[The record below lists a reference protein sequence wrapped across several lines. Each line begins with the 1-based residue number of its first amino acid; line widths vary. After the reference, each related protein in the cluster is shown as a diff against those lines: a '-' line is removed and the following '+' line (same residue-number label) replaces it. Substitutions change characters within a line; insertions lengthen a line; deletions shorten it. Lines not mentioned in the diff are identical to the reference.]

1 MKFFRS
7 IFILQKTGKFLSSI
21 VINKKIMKIF
31 YPFFH
36 EKENHSH
43 ILSYIFIKKKSGKL
57 FVLNFH
63 FIKKSYFFQLKRKS
77 RKCFGSNFHQRK
89 NHGIFFTTRSIFIKK
104 QIREFCINL
113 HLCIKKSVNFYFLIK
128 IVCLFIIS

>member
-1 MKFFRS
+1 MKFCRS
-7 IFILQKTGKFLSSI
+7 IFILQKTGKFF
-21 VINKKIMKIF
+21 NKKIMKIF

-104 QIREFCINL
+104 QIREFFINL
-113 HLCIKKSVNFYFLIK
+113 HQKERQVGSNSNFYFLIK